1 MHAIILNI
9 CMHDDV
15 IFIRLYL
22 FSAQN
27 ISYALIPI
35 LVVNKS

>member
-1 MHAIILNI
+1 MHVIIMNI
-9 CMHDDV
+9 YMHDHV
-15 IFIRLYL
+15 MFIRLYL

-27 ISYALIPI
+27 NSYALIPI